1 MQDNASWFGK
11 YTIGCFASSDI
22 LSPVFDVQT
31 VFVRDLVILFAF
43 VYFSHKDREAITVK
57 LATLRAMRGA
67 ATLNIMTL
75 GVMTKLQ
82 HSE

>member
-1 MQDNASWFGK
+1 M
-11 YTIGCFASSDI
+11 
-22 LSPVFDVQT
+22 
-31 VFVRDLVILFAF
+31 FVRDLAILFAF
-43 VYFSHKDREAITVK
+43 VYFSHKDRKAITVK

-67 ATLNIMTL
+67 ATLNVMTL

>member
-1 MQDNASWFGK
+1 
-11 YTIGCFASSDI
+11 
-22 LSPVFDVQT
+22 